1 MKAAQLTAMAA
12 AVVSAMTLAA
22 QQDGTRE
29 LWDSAFRQRRP
40 AGSGAPIRPVSYR
53 PVKDQLTPA
62 LSPPRSSDDTIVGIT
77 FWRLR
82 RPLPQDDPNT
92 RLLILDEEAGAEVEQ
107 VPERIEAGSPLKP
120 GERVRLSI
128 EVPRAGH
135 LYVIDREQFAGG
147 QMGPANLIY
156 PNFQTPPDDNKVAS
170 GRQIEIP
177 DRRDRINSFKLVKSR
192 PDHVGE
198 VLVVLVTPEP
208 LKNINV
214 HSRKPALIDDQLLAD
229 WEAKYG
235 LQVEHLEMEDGSGK
249 TLTSEEKASGGDR
262 TKLLTRDDPLPQTM
276 YRVRSKPGE
285 PLLVKVPIRMGN

>member
-1 MKAAQLTAMAA
+1 MVIAA
-12 AVVSAMTLAA
+12 AVLAAMTLTA
-22 QQDGTRE
+22 QEDSTRE

-40 AGSGAPIRPVSYR
+40 AGSGSPIRPVTYR
-53 PVKDQLTPA
+53 AVKDQLTPK

-92 RLLILDEEAGAEVEQ
+92 RLLILDEEAGTEIEQ

-135 LYVIDREQFAGG
+135 LYVIDREQFEGG
-147 QMGPANLIY
+147 KLGPANLIY

-192 PDHVGE
+192 GDHVGE

-208 LKNINV
+208 LKNINA
-214 HSRKPALIDDQLLAD
+214 HSRKPAIIDDELLNK
-229 WEAKYG
+229 WEAQYG
-235 LQVEHLEMEDGSGK
+235 LQVEHLEMEGGSGQ
-249 TLTSEEKASGGDR
+249 TLSPAEKASGGDSS
-262 TKLLTRDDPLPQTM
+262 KLLTRDDPLPQTM